1 VVGHIII
8 HRRGIFRVPRRAVPP
23 ARGNALQMAWNL
35 QINVTVNGID
45 SR

>member
-23 ARGNALQMAWNL
+23 ARDNSPQMA
-35 QINVTVNGID
+35 
-45 SR
+45 